1 MPLLDPDFGNVLPI
15 DGYGPGFFRVGGI
28 VRAGNLLIHAEGAQ
42 SWGGYDDTESLLQF
56 GSGIEVLFLGT
67 GPEITYPPAAFRR
80 RLEEAGVFLELM
92 STPSA
97 ARTYN
102 VLLSEG
108 RSVAAALIALPG
120 EIPTA

>member
-15 DGYGPGFFRVGGI
+15 DGYGPGFFRVGGV
-28 VRAGNLLIHAEGAQ
+28 VRAGEPLDPCRGGRKAG
-42 SWGGYDDTESLLQF
+42 GGYDDTDSLLQF

-67 GPEITYPPAAFRR
+67 GAEIAYPPAAFRR

-92 STPSA
+92 STPPSA

-108 RSVAAALIALPG
+108 RSVAAA
-120 EIPTA
+120 

>member
-1 MPLLDPDFGNVLPI
+1 MPLLDTDFGNALPI

-28 VRAGNLLIHAEGAQ
+28 VRAGNLIIHSGGSQ
-42 SWGGYDDTESLLQF
+42 SWGGYGDTDPLLQF
-56 GSGIEVLFLGT
+56 GSDLEVLFLGT
-67 GPEITYPPAAFRR
+67 GPEISHPPAEFRR
-80 RLEEAGVFLELM
+80 RLEAAGVFLELM

-108 RSVAAALIALPG
+108 RGVAAALLAMPG
-120 EIPTA
+120 DIPTE

>member
-1 MPLLDPDFGNVLPI
+1 MPLLETDFGGVLPI

-28 VRAGNLLIHAEGAQ
+28 VRPGNLLIHSGGAQ
-42 SWGGYDDTESLLQF
+42 NWGGYFETDPLLQF
-56 GSGIEVLFLGT
+56 GSKIEVLFLGT
-67 GPEITYPPAAFRR
+67 GAEIAFPPAEFRR
-80 RLEEAGVFLELM
+80 TLEEAGVFLELM

-108 RSVAAALIALPG
+108 RGVAAALIAMPGDLP
-120 EIPTA
+120 IR